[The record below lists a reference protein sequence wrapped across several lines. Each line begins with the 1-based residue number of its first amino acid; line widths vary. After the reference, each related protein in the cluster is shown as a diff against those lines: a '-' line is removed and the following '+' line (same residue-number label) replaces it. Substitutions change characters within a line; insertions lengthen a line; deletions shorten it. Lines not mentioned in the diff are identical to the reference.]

1 MRKRILIVDDDPL
14 IRGLLKVI
22 LEEATFEVVQAEDG
36 LIAASFLDAE
46 PRPLD
51 FCLLILD
58 VVMPNMNGLELLTR
72 LRSQSHT
79 KDIPVLFLTG
89 EEKADDIMAR
99 YSVGADY
106 YITKP
111 FTRQQLLHG
120 IKLILEK

>member
-22 LEEATFEVVQAEDG
+22 LEEAAFEVVQAEDG
-36 LIAASFLDAE
+36 LIAASLLDAE

-99 YSVGADY
+99 S
-106 YITKP
+106 
-111 FTRQQLLHG
+111 
-120 IKLILEK
+120 

>member
-22 LEEATFEVVQAEDG
+22 LEEAAFEVVQAEDG